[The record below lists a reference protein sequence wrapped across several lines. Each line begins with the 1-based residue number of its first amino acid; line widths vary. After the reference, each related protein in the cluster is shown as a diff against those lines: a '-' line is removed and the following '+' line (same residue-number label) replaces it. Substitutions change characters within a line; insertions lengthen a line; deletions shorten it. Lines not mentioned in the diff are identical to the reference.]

1 LNGLAGK
8 VAIVTGGAGGLG
20 SPSARR
26 PSQEGCREEDVAE
39 CLGEATRAFGRIDLR
54 HLHAGIPGPVGG
66 FPDLEADEF
75 DRGRPLGIRV
85 NAVAP
90 GIVPTD
96 LFSAAG
102 RNDMVRRAATA
113 PLRRAGAWDFEALDE
128 RAYRQNE

>member
-1 LNGLAGK
+1 MMAGGLSSVLNGLAGK
-8 VAIVTGGAGGLG
+8 VAIVTRGAGGLG

-26 PSQEGCREEDVAE
+26 PSQEGCREEDIAE
-39 CLGEATRAFGRIDLR
+39 YLGEATRAFGRIDLR

-102 RNDMVRRAATA
+102 RNDMVRRGGAAGGGG
-113 PLRRAGAWDFEALDE
+113 AGGGGFL
-128 RAYRQNE
+128 